1 MAAVLASFLQRMA
14 SEPFRYGE
22 WDCALA
28 VANWVREATGIDPAE
43 RLRGRYRTEL
53 GWKLV
58 AGRAGGLPALF
69 ADIASRVGLS
79 AVHDSPRPGDV
90 GLVQVRSLGVFGA
103 IRGEGRWVVKLN
115 NGVVGADFPALAV
128 WRLPEPA

>member
-1 MAAVLASFLQRMA
+1 MAAVLAAFLQRMA
-14 SEPFRYGE
+14 AEPFRYGE

-28 VANWVREATGIDPAE
+28 VANWVREATGIDPAP
-43 RLRGRYRTEL
+43 RLRGRYRTER
-53 GWKLV
+53 GWKRV

-69 ADIASRVGLS
+69 ARIARRAGLKRVRG
-79 AVHDSPRPGDV
+79 APQAGDV